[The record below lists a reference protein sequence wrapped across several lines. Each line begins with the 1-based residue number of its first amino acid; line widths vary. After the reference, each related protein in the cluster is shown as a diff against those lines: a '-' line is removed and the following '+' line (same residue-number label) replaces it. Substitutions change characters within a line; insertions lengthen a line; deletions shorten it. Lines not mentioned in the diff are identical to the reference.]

1 MKVYV
6 VTSGEYS
13 DYHID
18 AVCIDKATAETIAHS
33 IEENGYD
40 YSPYVEEYDTDDYS
54 AKSAKMWNFGCLI
67 DKKKPVFLNPD
78 TLRYYWDDI
87 TFDRSKRSTPM
98 ELAEKAESEEGNMVN
113 IYVFTAPEDSV
124 DKAKKIAQD
133 LVAQANYQLI
143 EWGGNT

>member
-6 VTSGEYS
+6 VTSGQYS

-18 AVCIDKATAETIAHS
+18 AVCIDKDIADTIAHS

-40 YSPYVEEYDTDDYS
+40 VDAYVEEYDTDDFS
-54 AKSAKMWNFGCLI
+54 AKSAKIWTFGCMI

-78 TLRYYWDDI
+78 TLRYYWDEV

-98 ELAEKAESEEGNMVN
+98 ELADKVESEEGNMVN
-113 IYVFTAPEDSV
+113 IFVFTAPEDSL
-124 DKAKKIAQD
+124 DKAQKIAQD
-133 LVAQANYQLI
+133 LVAQANYILVERDRI
-143 EWGGNT
+143 

>member
-40 YSPYVEEYDTDDYS
+40 YSPYVAEYDTDDYS
-54 AKSAKMWNFGCLI
+54 AKSAKMWNLEEMSRWANEIDPGEVIAINFSKDI
-67 DKKKPVFLNPD
+67 DKP
-78 TLRYYWDDI
+78 
-87 TFDRSKRSTPM
+87 SKYQT
-98 ELAEKAESEEGNMVN
+98 KDGKWHEGRIKND
-113 IYVFTAPEDSV
+113 ER
-124 DKAKKIAQD
+124 
-133 LVAQANYQLI
+133 
-143 EWGGNT
+143 